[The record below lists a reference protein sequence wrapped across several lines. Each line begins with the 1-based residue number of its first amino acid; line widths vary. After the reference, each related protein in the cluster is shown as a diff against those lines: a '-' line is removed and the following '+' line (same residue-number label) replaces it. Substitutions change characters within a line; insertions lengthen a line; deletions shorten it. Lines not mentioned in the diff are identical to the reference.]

1 MPEPRLRVGLIQ
13 GRETLRFRL
22 DGLFHLLVDDAP
34 EPTARVGGRWRAECG
49 PDGIALWRHGAREPL
64 LTGRRLLLR
73 PLVEG
78 ESSFLLHEM
87 TVGVDFHWQHDE
99 DLSFL
104 GCLSLE
110 AREASSAGARMDAVN
125 EVGLEAYL
133 LSVISSEMSAR
144 CPTALLEAHAVIS
157 RSWLLAQLEAR
168 GSAAGNPA
176 EGALAPEQRDGAS
189 WVTRWYDRE
198 DHAWFDVCADDHC
211 QRYQGVTRAFSPQ
224 ATAAVQAT
232 RGQVLVDDGVVCDA
246 RFSKCCGG
254 FTELFSSAWG
264 PDDPAYLQAFADLP
278 QGGEPAYALP
288 LCDEANAVAFI
299 QGAPPAFCNTQD
311 RGVLEKLLP
320 ELDHDTRDFYRWE
333 QVIEQG
339 DLQALLRDKLGL
351 ELGAIQAMTPVE
363 RGPSGRLIRLAIDG
377 EQGRV
382 VLGKELEIRRALSPT
397 HLYSSAFVVQPEGEE
412 DSAPAR
418 FRLRGAGWGH
428 GVGLCQIGAAVMA
441 EQGYHGR
448 AILAHYYRGA
458 ELERRY

>member
-13 GRETLRFRL
+13 ARDSLRFRL
-22 DGLFHLLVDDAP
+22 DGLFHLLVDDADA
-34 EPTARVGGRWRAECG
+34 PTARLGGRWRVERGAQG
-49 PDGIALWRHGAREPL
+49 VTLWRHGAEEP
-64 LTGRRLLLR
+64 TAVGQRLLLR
-73 PLVEG
+73 PLVE
-78 ESSFLLHEM
+78 EASSFLLHDM

-99 DLSFL
+99 DLSFV
-104 GCLSLE
+104 GSLCVE
-110 AREASSAGARMDAVN
+110 AREIGLDAVN

-168 GSAAGNPA
+168 GAAPVPPSDA
-176 EGALAPEQRDGAS
+176 ALEPEQRDGALHI
-189 WVTRWYDRE
+189 TRWYDRE

-211 QRYQGVTRAFSPQ
+211 QRYQGVTRAFSQ
-224 ATAAVQAT
+224 AASDAVSAT
-232 RGQVLVDDGVVCDA
+232 LGQVLVADGRVCDA

-264 PDDPAYLQAFADLP
+264 PDDPTYLQAFADLP
-278 QGGEPAYALP
+278 HGQEPAYARP
-288 LCDEANAVAFI
+288 LNEEPHAVDFI

-311 RGVLEKLLP
+311 RGVLDKLLP

-339 DLQALLRDKLGL
+339 ELQGLLRDKLGL
-351 ELGAIQAMTPVE
+351 ELGAILALEPVQ
-363 RGPSGRLIRLAIDG
+363 RGPSGRLTRLALEC

-397 HLYSSAFVVQPEGEE
+397 HLYSSAFVVQAEGEPG
-412 DSAPAR
+412 AVPVR

-441 EQGYHGR
+441 EQGYHAR

-458 ELERRY
+458 EVEQRY